1 MLIKLFVYTGII
13 LFFLLLTGKLYFY
26 NHKNR
31 FIREKSVTADTII
44 MTIYVFLAVINV
56 FTANISVKPIMLL
69 CAVSPFLIGHFATYE
84 KLTFYT
90 ILQLVVILMGILL
103 V

>member
-13 LFFLLLTGKLYFY
+13 LFFLLLSGKLYFY

-31 FIREKSVTADTII
+31 FIKEKSVATGAIV
-44 MTIYVFLAVINV
+44 MTIYVFLAIINI
-56 FTANISVKPIMLL
+56 FTANISTKPIMLL
-69 CAVSPFLIGHFATYE
+69 CAVSPFVIGHFATYE

-90 ILQLVVILMGILL
+90 ILQLLVILMGIFL